1 MTTLYLKPVPGVT
14 VRDPETLQPLAE
26 NGEKKPR
33 TTYWLRRLKD
43 GDVSV
48 VQAAQKKGDTE

>member
-1 MTTLYLKPVPGVT
+1 MTELHLKPAPGVT

-26 NGEKKPR
+26 KGERKPR

-43 GDVSV
+43 GDVTEIQSGPR
-48 VQAAQKKGDTE
+48 KGTSS

>member
-1 MTTLYLKPVPGVT
+1 MTELYLKPVAGLT

-26 NGEKKPR
+26 KGERKPR

-43 GDVSV
+43 GDVTE
-48 VQAAQKKGDTE
+48 VQAAPRKGTPS

>member
-1 MTTLYLKPVPGVT
+1 MTELYLKPAPGVT

-26 NGEKKPR
+26 KGERKPR

-43 GDVSV
+43 GDVTE
-48 VQAAQKKGDTE
+48 VQSGPKKGTSS

>member
-1 MTTLYLKPVPGVT
+1 MTELYLKPAPGVT

-26 NGEKKPR
+26 KGERKPR

-43 GDVSV
+43 GDVTE
-48 VQAAQKKGDTE
+48 VQSGPRKGTSL

>member
-1 MTTLYLKPVPGVT
+1 MTELHLKPATGLT

-26 NGEKKPR
+26 KGERKPR

-43 GDVSV
+43 GDVTE
-48 VQAAQKKGDTE
+48 VQAAPKKGTQS